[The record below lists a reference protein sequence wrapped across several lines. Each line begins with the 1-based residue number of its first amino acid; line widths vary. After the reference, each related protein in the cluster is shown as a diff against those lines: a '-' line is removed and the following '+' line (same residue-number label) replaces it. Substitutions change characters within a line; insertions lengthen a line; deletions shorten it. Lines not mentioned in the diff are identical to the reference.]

1 MRNSIDRPEF
11 VQLEMMK
18 TFQHARILMA
28 LAGMATAFP
37 ALAQYRHPAY
47 LHARSDL
54 RRATLLMRIPDEPNV
69 NRDMAVAADYVER
82 AIHEVDAAARWD
94 RKDIDDHPPID
105 VRMGRGGRFREI
117 LRLLDSAR
125 HDIEHEEDNPIAREW
140 RTRAFR
146 NIDAAMDVVRK
157 GGYDKFRDEM
167 NGAPP
172 PPPPMPSGV
181 HPAYLHAISDLRYA
195 RALLYREDWRP
206 VMRDQRAAVDEIDHA
221 IGEAK
226 RAAIDDGKNPD
237 DHPPIDRGFGWEGR
251 FRKAMELLNSAERD
265 LAEGES
271 NGAAAGWRNAA
282 LANVRNA
289 KGFVNKAMRDS
300 WWR

>member
-1 MRNSIDRPEF
+1 
-11 VQLEMMK
+11 MK
-18 TFQHARILMA
+18 LSKHIPLVMVLAA
-28 LAGMATAFP
+28 LAP
-37 ALAQYRHPAY
+37 LAAAQFRHPAY

-69 NRDMAVAADYVER
+69 NRDMAAAADFTEH
-82 AIHEVDAAARWD
+82 AIHELDVAAMFD
-94 RKDIDDHPPID
+94 RRDIDEHPPID
-105 VRMGRGGRFREI
+105 TRLGRGGRFREI

-125 HDIEHEEDNPIAREW
+125 HDIEREEDNPRAREW
-140 RTRAFR
+140 RNRAFR
-146 NIDAAMDVVRK
+146 NIDDAMALIRK

-167 NGAPP
+167 GMAPP
-172 PPPPMPSGV
+172 PPPMRAVLPPPPAV

-195 RALLYREDWRP
+195 RALLYRPDWGP
-206 VMRDQRAAVDEIDHA
+206 VMRDQRAAVEEIDRA

-226 RAAIDDGKNPD
+226 NAAIDDGKNPN
-237 DHPPIDRGFGWEGR
+237 DHPPIDRGLGWEGR
-251 FRKAMELLNSAERD
+251 FRKAMELLNSAEHD
-265 LAEGES
+265 LAEAET

-289 KGFVNKAMRDS
+289 KAFVAKAMRDS